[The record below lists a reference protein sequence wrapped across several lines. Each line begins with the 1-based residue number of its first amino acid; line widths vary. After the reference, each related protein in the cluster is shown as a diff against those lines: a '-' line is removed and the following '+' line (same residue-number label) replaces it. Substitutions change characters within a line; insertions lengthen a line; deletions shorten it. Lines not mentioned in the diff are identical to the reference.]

1 MDQESP
7 NFQSL
12 RPSSPETGKIEVVKI
27 GTLMQTAHEEEKR
40 TPSTVNEKVQ
50 LEYKEEIIK
59 PSKNSELKTIE
70 HVKEKPVVVEEQIKT
85 PSVEMK
91 S

>member
-12 RPSSPETGKIEVVKI
+12 RPTSPDTGKIEVVKI

-40 TPSTVNEKVQ
+40 RPSTINEK
-50 LEYKEEIIK
+50 
-59 PSKNSELKTIE
+59 SKIDDKRQTIQPITNNELKTIE
-70 HVKEKPVVVEEQIKT
+70 
-85 PSVEMK
+85 
-91 S
+91 

>member
-12 RPSSPETGKIEVVKI
+12 RPTSPDTEKIEVVKI

-40 TPSTVNEKVQ
+40 RPSM
-50 LEYKEEIIK
+50 I
-59 PSKNSELKTIE
+59 
-70 HVKEKPVVVEEQIKT
+70 KEKLKIDDKQEKI
-85 PSVEMK
+85 
-91 S
+91 